1 MFIENMSFNN
11 LFFFYTDIRNLVQAN
26 YALPSNGHPEREYR
40 YILIVQ
46 HKSGHATVFQNY
58 FKKIHN
64 IVNGYY
70 VDFLLHKYDKF
81 WSVSLKYVHT
91 SFLKMIAQYFSIF
104 STVACWMQTTLS
116 FWKHY
121 VIERDLFL
129 TIYFTLRK

>member
-1 MFIENMSFNN
+1 MCFENMSPNI
-11 LFFFYTDIRNLVQAN
+11 LFILTLSKIVQAYY

-81 WSVSLKYVHT
+81 
-91 SFLKMIAQYFSIF
+91 
-104 STVACWMQTTLS
+104 
-116 FWKHY
+116 
-121 VIERDLFL
+121 
-129 TIYFTLRK
+129 